1 MCSPLDFSRP
11 WTFLVTLVPP
21 IRRSRH
27 YGHLTRRQFLNA
39 ALGTASGVALSS
51 CGWTLANVQTTVRTD
66 PGLLYIYTWAG
77 YTDNALLDSF
87 YKETGVRV
95 IADVYSS
102 NEEMLA
108 KLQAGAGG
116 AYSVIYP
123 SDYMLQKMVRL
134 NMVQELDRARL
145 VGLDRLFSK
154 FKSPLYDPDNQYSL
168 PLSWGTTGLV
178 YNKNVIS
185 PAPKDWDYLWEH
197 KDQLFRRMTLLND
210 PREVIGAAIKSLG
223 YSYNTTNPDEI
234 RQGYER
240 LVELKPAIA
249 SFESDSWR
257 SQILTGDLKIA
268 MCYSADANEVA
279 EENSDLIYT
288 LPSSGSSIWTDTLAI
303 PQTAPNTDAAY
314 AWLNFMLEPEI
325 AAKTC
330 ERLSF
335 ATPNK
340 AAFQV
345 LPQEVQE
352 NSSLF
357 PSEETLAQS
366 EGLTPIPIEIEE
378 LYDLYWT
385 KLTSS

>member
-1 MCSPLDFSRP
+1 
-11 WTFLVTLVPP
+11 VPP

-27 YGHLTRRQFLNA
+27 HGHLTRRQLLQATLGA
-39 ALGTASGVALSS
+39 ATGVSLSS

-66 PGLLYIYTWAG
+66 PSLLYIYTWAG

-134 NMVQELDRARL
+134 NLVQELDRARL

-154 FKSPLYDPDNQYSL
+154 FKSPLYDPNNQYSL

-185 PAPKDWDYLWEH
+185 PAPDDWDYLW
-197 KDQLFRRMTLLND
+197 DNQASLFRRMTLLND

-240 LVELKPAIA
+240 LLELKPAIA

-279 EENSDLIYT
+279 AENSDLIYT
-288 LPSSGSSIWTDTLAI
+288 LPRSGSSIWTDTLAI
-303 PQTAPNTDAAY
+303 PTTAPNPDAAY

-330 ERLSF
+330 ARLSF

-345 LPQEVQE
+345 LPPEVQE
-352 NSSLF
+352 NPSLF
-357 PSEETLAQS
+357 PSEATLAQS

-378 LYDLYWT
+378 LYDFYWT